1 MKKMLF
7 TGASGFL
14 GNHIKP
20 LLREQYDI
28 TTLGITEQDDL
39 RVNLAKEIPS
49 LPAGFDLVLHAAGK
63 AHVVPKTAAEI
74 QSFYDVNLTGTKN
87 LCAALEASESL
98 PKALIFLSTVAV
110 YGCDTGTLIDER
122 HPLEGTSPYAD
133 SKIQA
138 ERFLQ
143 TWCEE
148 HGVLLGILRPALIAG
163 PNAIGNLGAMVNG
176 IQRGRYCS
184 VAGGRARKSMLMVQD
199 IANLIPLVEAKG
211 GIYNICDSHH
221 PSFAELEAV
230 IAQQLGKRRPLNI
243 PYWLAKSMALVGDC
257 LGKKAPINSYRLAK
271 ITEAMTFSNQKA
283 VKELG
288 WTPLDVLENYH
299 IE

>member
-1 MKKMLF
+1 M
-7 TGASGFL
+7 
-14 GNHIKP
+14 
-20 LLREQYDI
+20 
-28 TTLGITEQDDL
+28 
-39 RVNLAKEIPS
+39 
-49 LPAGFDLVLHAAGK
+49 
-63 AHVVPKTAAEI
+63 
-74 QSFYDVNLTGTKN
+74 
-87 LCAALEASESL
+87 
-98 PKALIFLSTVAV
+98 
-110 YGCDTGTLIDER
+110 
-122 HPLEGTSPYAD
+122 
-133 SKIQA
+133 
-138 ERFLQ
+138 
-143 TWCEE
+143 
-148 HGVLLGILRPALIAG
+148 GILRPALIAG